1 MPKYAEDPAWEDV
14 VPIPQ
19 DDGGPNPLAAI
30 AYTEEYS
37 EAMSYLRAVMAN
49 NEMSERVLDLTE
61 DIINMNPAH
70 YTVWLYRAKVLFE
83 IDADLRAETEWV
95 NKTAFRHL
103 KNYQIWHH
111 RQLIVDKLGSAE
123 GEADF
128 IARMFEKDAKN
139 YHVWSYRQ
147 WLVRRFDLWEDGE
160 LEAVEELLKKD
171 VRNNS
176 AWNHRWFLVFGKDQD
191 GAMKDKAVTDRE
203 IEYAKAAIE
212 KAPQNQSPWNYLRG
226 ILRLSAQPL
235 STVKAF
241 ASRYASLDDADSVN
255 SSHALDL
262 LADIFAQ
269 EEGAEEEARQAL
281 SLLAERYDPIR
292 ANYWNYRASL
302 LNGSAGEAK
311 AKGQSAAA

>member
-70 YTVWLYRAKVLFE
+70 YTVWYGTLSSPRSRAMLTRNHRLYRAKVLFE
-83 IDADLRAETEWV
+83 INADLRAETEWV
-95 NKTAFRHL
+95 NKTALRHL

-111 RQLIVDKLGSAE
+111 RQLILDKLGSAE

-171 VRNNS
+171 
-176 AWNHRWFLVFGKDQD
+176 
-191 GAMKDKAVTDRE
+191 
-203 IEYAKAAIE
+203 
-212 KAPQNQSPWNYLRG
+212 
-226 ILRLSAQPL
+226 
-235 STVKAF
+235 
-241 ASRYASLDDADSVN
+241 
-255 SSHALDL
+255 
-262 LADIFAQ
+262 
-269 EEGAEEEARQAL
+269 
-281 SLLAERYDPIR
+281 
-292 ANYWNYRASL
+292 
-302 LNGSAGEAK
+302 
-311 AKGQSAAA
+311 